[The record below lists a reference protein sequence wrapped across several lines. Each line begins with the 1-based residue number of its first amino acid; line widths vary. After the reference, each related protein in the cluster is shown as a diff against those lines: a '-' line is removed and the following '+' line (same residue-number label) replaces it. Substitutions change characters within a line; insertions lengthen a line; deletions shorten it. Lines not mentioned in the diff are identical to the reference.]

1 MISSAAGTYATSYQY
16 DAYGNVSRITY
27 PGGGYETFTYL
38 PNGNLASS
46 VDRSGVTT
54 TYTYNALGSPIT
66 VTAGTGENTNTIS
79 YTYAKTGSLLSESN
93 GTMSIAYTYDA
104 LGRVATETANGVTT
118 AYTYDLNSN
127 ITAVT
132 IGNRVVS
139 YTYDRLNR
147 MKTAAEGN
155 ITTTYTYDSLG
166 NRTTSLTRVQGIIA
180 AQTNYTYNLAHL
192 VTSMTNKNRAGTILS
207 SFAYTYRADGNIL
220 TEVDHTGA
228 TTTYGYDMLG
238 RLVSEVGNSGS
249 RFYTYDTAGNRT
261 QVIIDTATTIS
272 YNYNSDGSLASE
284 TSSNGSV
291 SETTAYAYDLNGNLT
306 AKTKGVSVT
315 NYAYD
320 VWGNMTSGAGAT
332 YAYNAQGLRVAKT
345 VNGETDNFTLVG
357 GNVWADGTTNY
368 LRGIELISN
377 GTQLYLYNVRG
388 DVIQLAD
395 LSGNVTK
402 TYDYDAYG
410 NEYAR
415 DLGDENPFRYCGEYY
430 DVETGFIYLRA
441 RYYDPM
447 VGRFTTV
454 DPIKDGLNWYS
465 YCDNNPVNRIDPTGE
480 AWFFAP
486 NLLPKFKVVNREDIN
501 RFAKSIANLYMKSV
515 NNSFYADKIDKDAI
529 ITRYEKNLQMIFTDR
544 LINNQATV
552 SYYNYGGT
560 TLDENG
566 CGVIAMYNYMFR
578 TGNIVSMPDMIKLFE
593 EQGATLGKNA
603 EYGTNPYSLPRAFD
617 ELGVEYSSVSLEDLS
632 EAGSYIIAYWN
643 EVDIRKGMHF
653 VLVESDGLG
662 KYTSYNNDGLD
673 YRDPVEYASSY
684 VIGYRL
690 GVDR

>member
-1 MISSAAGTYATSYQY
+1 
-16 DAYGNVSRITY
+16 
-27 PGGGYETFTYL
+27 
-38 PNGNLASS
+38 
-46 VDRSGVTT
+46 
-54 TYTYNALGSPIT
+54 
-66 VTAGTGENTNTIS
+66 
-79 YTYAKTGSLLSESN
+79 
-93 GTMSIAYTYDA
+93 
-104 LGRVATETANGVTT
+104 
-118 AYTYDLNSN
+118 
-127 ITAVT
+127 
-132 IGNRVVS
+132 
-139 YTYDRLNR
+139 
-147 MKTAAEGN
+147 
-155 ITTTYTYDSLG
+155 
-166 NRTTSLTRVQGIIA
+166 
-180 AQTNYTYNLAHL
+180 
-192 VTSMTNKNRAGTILS
+192 MTNKNRAGTILS

-430 DVETGFIYLRA
+430 DTETGFIYLRA

-447 VGRFTTV
+447 VGRFVAMDTHWNPSNAIYGDNPVKTSSAE
-454 DPIKDGLNWYS
+454 DCKSLYPNINAIKQSTNQYS
-465 YCDNNPVNRIDPTGE
+465 YCANNPVLYADANGEFFFLAAGAALAALGALAGAVISYVVNGEVDWKDVAIGALVGGAIGLGGGALIALHTTGTALATTTQVLLAGAKWASALAASGATSSYALGNTFEKWFYKAHDIAKTAQQVVVNGIGRIDAFLNGRIYELKNYSWDKYSPGQI
-480 AWFFAP
+480 
-486 NLLPKFKVVNREDIN
+486 NSIINKFVDQASRYLQISSIN
-501 RFAKSIANLYMKSV
+501 DESV
-515 NNSFYADKIDKDAI
+515 KGVTYYFSSRPPQEIIDALRKIGVAV
-529 ITRYEKNLQMIFTDR
+529 EW
-544 LINNQATV
+544 V
-552 SYYNYGGT
+552 ST
-560 TLDENG
+560 
-566 CGVIAMYNYMFR
+566 
-578 TGNIVSMPDMIKLFE
+578 
-593 EQGATLGKNA
+593 
-603 EYGTNPYSLPRAFD
+603 
-617 ELGVEYSSVSLEDLS
+617 
-632 EAGSYIIAYWN
+632 
-643 EVDIRKGMHF
+643 IR
-653 VLVESDGLG
+653 
-662 KYTSYNNDGLD
+662 
-673 YRDPVEYASSY
+673 
-684 VIGYRL
+684 
-690 GVDR
+690 